1 MRFIVVSQKVM
12 VYFGAPDKSRE
23 SMSFVS
29 KGSKIVQF
37 FMSSSF
43 SSFLTTPRICCL
55 EFLFSKSA
63 V

>member
-43 SSFLTTPRICCL
+43 SSFLTTP
-55 EFLFSKSA
+55 
-63 V
+63 